1 MLTVP
6 SQMLPVTFAT
16 GLLDADTSV
25 TFVLRHMHKHA
36 AQSQGSSRCVELPHR
51 RPGGEGQDCEKR
63 PSHPRGFEVPSQL
76 NREGS
81 LPVLCRLAAGEE
93 RQERLL
99 RIIRPHSL
107 REHVVLKFHC
117 LLQLFA

>member
-1 MLTVP
+1 
-6 SQMLPVTFAT
+6 MLPVTLAT
-16 GLLDADTSV
+16 GPLDEDTSV
-25 TFVLRHMHKHA
+25 TFVLRHMHKTRC
-36 AQSQGSSRCVELPHR
+36 SIKGSSRCVDLPHR
-51 RPGGEGQDCEKR
+51 RPGGEGRDYEKR
-63 PSHPRGFEVPSQL
+63 SSHPRGLEVQF

-81 LPVLCRLAAGEE
+81 LQVLCRLAASEE
-93 RQERLL
+93 REERLL

>member
-1 MLTVP
+1 MWNSLTLGQAVRIE
-6 SQMLPVTFAT
+6 TT
-16 GLLDADTSV
+16 
-25 TFVLRHMHKHA
+25 
-36 AQSQGSSRCVELPHR
+36 R
-51 RPGGEGQDCEKR
+51 RGE
-63 PSHPRGFEVPSQL
+63 SHPRSLEVPSQF

-81 LPVLCRLAAGEE
+81 LQVLCRLAAREE

>member
-1 MLTVP
+1 MRTPACNVCPETHAQNALLNQRKLAMRGTP
-6 SQMLPVTFAT
+6 SP
-16 GLLDADTSV
+16 SV
-25 TFVLRHMHKHA
+25 R
-36 AQSQGSSRCVELPHR
+36 VETTR
-51 RPGGEGQDCEKR
+51 RGE
-63 PSHPRGFEVPSQL
+63 SHPRSLEVPSQF

-81 LPVLCRLAAGEE
+81 LPVLCRLAAREE

-117 LLQLFA
+117 LLQLFV